1 MTRWKITNWYQL
13 SIQKWVQGI
22 ILTVWNLNN
31 VITRLE
37 IFKRIIDDELCEFT
51 THPPYLYH
59 LIIMVFAP
67 KIDIR
72 VWLLRQ
78 RGQVDLGTLGAP
90 TTGRASFFG
99 VFIALESLLCCI
111 ILHCDVVYHC
121 LGIFVWCGL
130 CESLLDCI
138 TFYIVLYC
146 IVWESLLC
154 HIILNHYFI
163 IIQWLY
169 YYSITMYCIV
179 MPGSLYWSSSEK
191 LAWHGNLALE
201 SALTS
206 YFTIWT
212 GLLLSS
218 IIIDFMTFLVSMEPS
233 P

>member
-1 MTRWKITNWYQL
+1 ML
-13 SIQKWVQGI
+13 
-22 ILTVWNLNN
+22 
-31 VITRLE
+31 
-37 IFKRIIDDELCEFT
+37 
-51 THPPYLYH
+51 
-59 LIIMVFAP
+59 FAS

-72 VWLLRQ
+72 VWHLRQ
-78 RGQVDLGTLGAP
+78 RRNVDLGTLGAP
-90 TTGRASFFG
+90 NNWTSLLFWSLYCLR
-99 VFIALESLLCCI
+99 VFIVLHYTSLWCSVSL
-111 ILHCDVVYHC
+111 YHC

-169 YYSITMYCIV
+169 YYCITLYCIV

-212 GLLLSS
+212 GSLFCQHQNS
-218 IIIDFMTFLVSMEPS
+218 IFIDFMTFLESTEPS